1 MIIDK
6 HHYKDFTDEQKIL
19 ASMAQNEFIKESEF
33 LASQIQLQLDK
44 VLNIKN
50 RGVKQAGF
58 YVLGQASDMPNVL
71 IELGFISNKKDVK
84 LLKKARYRQKMAEA
98 IFRAVSTFKD
108 KYENETYN
116 AN

>member
-1 MIIDK
+1 
-6 HHYKDFTDEQKIL
+6 
-19 ASMAQNEFIKESEF
+19 
-33 LASQIQLQLDK
+33 
-44 VLNIKN
+44 
-50 RGVKQAGF
+50 
-58 YVLGQASDMPNVL
+58 MPNVL